1 MKSLR
6 FHGSWSAHMDPG
18 PEFTYLC
25 WGKKS
30 SKRQKQNPLT
40 ATNLQHRCQKFTH
53 QVLPNTISP
62 PLNHKTLWWLEHN
75 HHKCKQMRET
85 DTQKVMLMLLSTA
98 LAGVAQWIECQTV
111 NPKVASDSQSG
122 HMPGLRDRTPVGA
135 TWEATTHWCFSPS
148 QSPSPPLSLKINK

>member
-111 NPKVASDSQSG
+111 NPKVASWFPVRAHAWVAGQDPSG
-122 HMPGLRDRTPVGA
+122 GHVRGNHTLMFLSLS
-135 TWEATTHWCFSPS
+135 FSL
-148 QSPSPPLSLKINK
+148 PSPLSKNK